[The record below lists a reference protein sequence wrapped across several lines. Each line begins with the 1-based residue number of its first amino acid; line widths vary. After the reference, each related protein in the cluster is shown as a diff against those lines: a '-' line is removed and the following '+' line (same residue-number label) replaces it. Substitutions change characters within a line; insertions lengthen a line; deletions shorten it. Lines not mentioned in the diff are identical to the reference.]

1 MKEEEIEEQ
10 LREWNAYLEQKERH
24 LRLLIKRSD
33 FLQEEE
39 SDDLISLLHSIND
52 IKIESPAL
60 P

>member
-24 LRLLIKRSD
+24 LRLLLKRSD
-33 FLQEEE
+33 FLQDEE